1 MYDITNEKTFHNIK
15 YWIAQ
20 IEEHAFQAGMTTSE
34 QSLPG
39 MIIKLLLFE
48 MNMIL
53 DARGELENILYWHTF
68 YTRLFKI
75 FEKTKRPKKLNN
87 FSDQNSTDR

>member
-20 IEEHAFQAGMTTSE
+20 IEEHAFQAGMTSSE

-39 MIIKLLLFE
+39 MIIKLLFE
-48 MNMIL
+48 MKMIL
-53 DARGELENILYWHTF
+53 VKNGGKEQVIENN
-68 YTRLFKI
+68 RLI
-75 FEKTKRPKKLNN
+75 
-87 FSDQNSTDR
+87 

>member
-39 MIIKLLLFE
+39 MIIKNCFTVANCQKACLHCIVIAAYCSINEDGGGAL
-48 MNMIL
+48 
-53 DARGELENILYWHTF
+53 
-68 YTRLFKI
+68 
-75 FEKTKRPKKLNN
+75 
-87 FSDQNSTDR
+87 